1 MHDDLG
7 ALPEPTVEQPERF
20 PGGADALD
28 DEEKYGEIPDEPLI
42 PDLPTRSNP
51 ATDDEVPD
59 KISQSDE
66 ADDAD
71 AEDETEE
78 SGGKSD
84 ALGKDTPV

>member
-7 ALPEPTVEQPERF
+7 ALPEPTVEPPERF

-28 DEEKYGEIPDEPLI
+28 DEEKYGDIPDEPLI
-42 PDLPTRSNP
+42 PDLPTSSNP

-66 ADDAD
+66 QDDAD
-71 AEDETEE
+71 AEDENEE

-84 ALGKDTPV
+84 ALGEDTPV